1 MSILLCVELTLL
13 VDRSIEGSVRD
24 AEMRMAGFI
33 SEHNLSF
40 NIMDHFT
47 DLLPKLCPDSK
58 IATQFKSKRTK
69 TKCIVRNALAPH
81 FHQQLVL
88 SLQSTQFSVIIDET
102 TDISTCKEL
111 AVVTRLYD
119 KETMSTK
126 CCFYDLLEVS
136 QGDAET
142 LSQVFRNVLEMK

>member
-1 MSILLCVELTLL
+1 M
-13 VDRSIEGSVRD
+13 
-24 AEMRMAGFI
+24 
-33 SEHNLSF
+33 
-40 NIMDHFT
+40 
-47 DLLPKLCPDSK
+47 PDSK
-58 IATQFKSKRTK
+58 IETQFKSKRTK

>member
-1 MSILLCVELTLL
+1 ML

-24 AEMRMAGFI
+24 AEIRITGFL

-58 IATQFKSKRTK
+58 IQTQFKSKRTK
-69 TKCIVRNALAPH
+69 TKCIVRNALAPY
-81 FHQQLVL
+81 FHQELVL

-119 KETMSTK
+119 KGTMSTK